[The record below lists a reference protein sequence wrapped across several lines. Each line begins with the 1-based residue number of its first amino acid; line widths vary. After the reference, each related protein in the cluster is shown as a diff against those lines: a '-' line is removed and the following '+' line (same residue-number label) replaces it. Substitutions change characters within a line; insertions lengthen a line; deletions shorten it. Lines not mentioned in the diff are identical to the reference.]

1 MVLIWNVDGWEMN
14 SDLQEANESEIVLS
28 CKGVQLRNTRRNNT
42 PMLLS
47 ADKKEKKILI
57 LFGEIKPYAIPF
69 LCLYFSATF
78 FEN

>member
-1 MVLIWNVDGWEMN
+1 
-14 SDLQEANESEIVLS
+14 
-28 CKGVQLRNTRRNNT
+28 
-42 PMLLS
+42 MLLS